1 MSAVWWYIEGSAQ
14 LPLPCLS
21 SGKTVLFP
29 PTQTWKTGRMDCSCS
44 ACLLCCF
51 SSHMVDDTHIQ
62 SGSPSS
68 VKPLS
73 GNFFPETRSCVL
85 SGSKPHHDGKE
96 VDRHPHWARA
106 LYWWWHLRVSVFN
119 SVTEYYVKMN
129 ELLDETFIYQKIGNW
144 IPSCIAC
151 NTVSR
156 KTWGELSDP
165 GHSKHTSWANA
176 RCQMPVN
183 PTTL

>member
-1 MSAVWWYIEGSAQ
+1 MN
-14 LPLPCLS
+14 
-21 SGKTVLFP
+21 
-29 PTQTWKTGRMDCSCS
+29 CSCL

-68 VKPLS
+68 VKPLP

-96 VDRHPHWARA
+96 VDHHPHWARA

-129 ELLDETFIYQKIGNW
+129 ELLDETLSTKRLETGFHPVLAVIQFLGRPGVSCLIRDTVNTPHEQMYVAKCLSALQHSRVTFFKSWGIIYLIWEKYL
-144 IPSCIAC
+144 
-151 NTVSR
+151 V
-156 KTWGELSDP
+156 
-165 GHSKHTSWANA
+165 
-176 RCQMPVN
+176 
-183 PTTL
+183 